1 MTDASVSVRR
11 AAATDALVVGQLT
24 ERAYRADGH
33 LAFDD
38 GSYAAEL
45 ADGARRIAEAE
56 VLVAEQDGVLVGTVT
71 LVRPGTPYAETSND
85 DELEVRMLA
94 VDPDVR
100 RSGAGR
106 ALMLAV
112 IERAAAEGFRAVV
125 LSTQARMAPAH
136 RLYEGLGFE
145 RLPERDWSPVA
156 GVELLCYGLELSGQ

>member
-1 MTDASVSVRR
+1 VSVRR
-11 AAATDALVVGQLT
+11 ATAAEAQVVGQLT
-24 ERAYRADGH
+24 ERAYRVDGH

-45 ADGARRIAEAE
+45 ADGARRITEAE
-56 VLVAEQDGVLVGTVT
+56 VLVAEQGGEVVGTVT
-71 LVRPGTPYAETSND
+71 LVRPGTPYAETSD
-85 DELEVRMLA
+85 TDELEVRMLA

-112 IERAAAEGFRAVV
+112 LEQAAAEGFRAVV
-125 LSTQARMAPAH
+125 LSTQVRMTPAH

-145 RLPERDWSPVA
+145 RLPERDWSPVE
-156 GVELLCYGLELSGQ
+156 GVELLCYRRTLDRP

>member
-1 MTDASVSVRR
+1 VSPAAVSVRR
-11 AAATDALVVGQLT
+11 ASATDAEVVGSLT
-24 ERAYRADGH
+24 ERAYRVDDH

-56 VLVAEQDGVLVGTVT
+56 VLVAEQDGVVVGTVT
-71 LVRPGTPYAETSND
+71 VVRPGTPYAETSDD

-112 IERAAAEGFRAVV
+112 LELAAGEGFRAVV
-125 LSTQARMAPAH
+125 LSTQVRMAPAH

-145 RLPERDWSPVA
+145 RLPERDWTVA
-156 GVELLCYGLELSGQ
+156 GVDLLCYRRVLGRP